1 MKKYFFISAIIL
13 MGAVQKM
20 NAQNNNYEYNLT
32 KIAVIVDKASSVG
45 EFSEGFLNVCIDGKW
60 GYIDFRGETMAPFE
74 YDYAKPFS
82 CGMAKV
88 RKMTQTGYVNGF
100 VDVKG
105 QFVTND
111 YLMGADCF
119 HDGLAVTFNGEYGIV
134 DKQGRLVV
142 PYQPNR
148 IIEDYKDG
156 MAVVL
161 VNRTKYGAY
170 DTNGRLVIPAI
181 YDGMKSFNSG
191 LALVQIE
198 SEQFYVRKNG
208 TRLKPASLMY
218 GENFKD
224 NIATVET
231 SEGRGFMDTNGKIT
245 DLISLHGFLKDY
257 CEFEDFSEGLAVVS
271 KFCDSESPSK
281 KGYMNK
287 FGVLVTPTE
296 YDEAYA
302 FCNGMGKVAKNG
314 HYGYVNSN
322 GKLVIDCIYDDASGF
337 SDGIGIVKQNDKYGY
352 INNQGMLLRNIEFD
366 EAQPF
371 SFGIGKVKRNGKI
384 GFVDKN
390 GRCTLDYVAPD
401 SEDIQ
406 SDESSIEQNIL
417 AQTNESDYS
426 LDGIYNTLNQ
436 YKVVYAND
444 FHDGLAKICV
454 RQGKDDLVG
463 LINKKGDIVLAFKY
477 KKIGTFSDG
486 LVVIIDTD
494 GNSGYADKNGNIVV
508 PCIWDGLGAFSE
520 GLGMAKKDGK
530 RAYIN
535 RQGEIV
541 TPSFDAKRVAPFN
554 NGLAAIEEDNWQTY
568 FIDQQGEVVIPQQ
581 DGRCYGYSEGLYI
594 VCSSK
599 GRYRLIDKSGTAIA
613 QDYNIMGDDGLFFN
627 DGLLLVGK
635 YKETPDNRS
644 IMKYGFMNNKGNLVI
659 SLQYEDAKSFSEGY
673 APVKKGEKWGF
684 VNKEGEL
691 VIPCQ
696 FDRADSFS
704 EGLAAVCIN
713 NKWGFINKEGEIVIP
728 CIFNS
733 AQSFSNGYTVV
744 TNDKKQPALMNKQTQ
759 VLIQFGE
766 MPYISGYS
774 DGLCHISTNERV
786 GYIDKEG
793 HAILV
798 PIVK

>member
-1 MKKYFFISAIIL
+1 MKKYFLISAIIL
-13 MGAVQKM
+13 MGVVQKM
-20 NAQNNNYEYNLT
+20 NAQNNNYEYDLT

-60 GYIDFRGETMAPFE
+60 GYIDFRGETMTPFE

-88 RKMTQTGYVNGF
+88 RKNGQTGYINGF
-100 VDVKG
+100 VNVKG

-111 YLMGADCF
+111 YLMGAECF
-119 HDGLAVTFNGEYGIV
+119 HDGLAITYNGEYGIV

-218 GENFKD
+218 GESFKD

-231 SEGRGFMDTNGKIT
+231 NEGRGFMDTNGKIT

-271 KFCDSESPSK
+271 KFCDSDSPSK

-287 FGVLVTPTE
+287 FGVLVVPTE

-322 GKLVIDCIYDDASGF
+322 GKLVIDCIYDDASDF

-352 INNQGMLLRNIEFD
+352 INNQGMPLGKIEFD

-390 GRCTLDYVAPD
+390 GRCTLDYVAPN

-406 SDESSIEQNIL
+406 SDESSIDQNIL
-417 AQTNESDYS
+417 AQTSESDYS
-426 LDGIYNTLNQ
+426 LDGIYNTLSQ

-444 FHDGLAKICV
+444 FHDGVAKIGV
-454 RQGKDDLVG
+454 KQGEELLVG
-463 LINKKGDIVLAFKY
+463 LINKKGDIVLPFKY
-477 KKIGTFSDG
+477 KQFGEYGENG
-486 LVVIIDTD
+486 LIAVADIHW
-494 GNSGYADKNGNIVV
+494 NWGYANRRGDIVI
-508 PCIWDGLGAFSE
+508 PCQYDDYGSRGTGVFSE
-520 GLGMAKKDGK
+520 GLAAVYLDNET
-530 RAYIN
+530 ACYIN
-535 RQGEIV
+535 E
-541 TPSFDAKRVAPFN
+541 
-554 NGLAAIEEDNWQTY
+554 
-568 FIDQQGEVVIPQQ
+568 QGEVVIPPFKAYRAG
-581 DGRCYGYSEGLYI
+581 DFHGGIAPIEFNKKEISFINKKGDVVVPPSKGRCRNYTEGLFCVEGSGGIWLMNSQCEYIVPKEGWGLRGLFSEGLMGYFNVAERKWGFI
-594 VCSSK
+594 NVEGK
-599 GRYRLIDKSGTAIA
+599 VVIPA
-613 QDYNIMGDDGLFFN
+613 QYDDIKDFGDGLAAVN
-627 DGLLLVGK
+627 I
-635 YKETPDNRS
+635 DN
-644 IMKYGFMNNKGNLVI
+644 
-659 SLQYEDAKSFSEGY
+659 
-673 APVKKGEKWGF
+673 KWGF

-728 CIFNS
+728 CLFNS
-733 AQSFSNGYTVV
+733 AQKFSNGYTVV
-744 TNDKKQPALMNKQTQ
+744 TNDNKQPALMNKQTQ

-766 MPYISGYS
+766 LPHISGYS
-774 DGLCHISTNERV
+774 DGLCRISTNDRV

-793 HAILV
+793 NAILV
-798 PIVK
+798 PNVK